1 MLRTVAVVYLRETIQ
16 SGRLYFMFRLLL
28 DARVRF
34 YRFNYGYIKSGI
46 RSDPEVVVLWSL
58 MRFGE
63 AALPR
68 RSGKAERARSGNAA
82 LHKHCHQ
89 SPLPASA
96 SPILSY
102 SAVNHPSPN
111 LTRPTSLAFAL
122 FICFLNVLQFVNK

>member
-16 SGRLYFMFRLLL
+16 SVRLYFMFRLPLV
-28 DARVRF
+28 ARVRF
-34 YRFNYGYIKSGI
+34 SRFNYGYIKSGI

-111 LTRPTSLAFAL
+111 LTRPTSLHL
-122 FICFLNVLQFVNK
+122 LYLSVSYMFVSS

>member
-16 SGRLYFMFRLLL
+16 SVRLYFMFRLLL
-28 DARVRF
+28 VARVRF
-34 YRFNYGYIKSGI
+34 SRFNYGYIKSGI

-102 SAVNHPSPN
+102 SAVNHPSPD
-111 LTRPTSLAFAL
+111 LTRPTSLHL
-122 FICFLNVLQFVNK
+122 LYLSVS

>member
-1 MLRTVAVVYLRETIQ
+1 MLGTVAVVYLRATIQ
-16 SGRLYFMFRLLL
+16 SVRLYFMFRLLL
-28 DARVRF
+28 VARARF
-34 YRFNYGYIKSGI
+34 SRFNYGYIKSGI

-82 LHKHCHQ
+82 LHKHRHQ
-89 SPLPASA
+89 SALPASA

-102 SAVNHPSPN
+102 SAVNHPSPK
-111 LTRPTSLAFAL
+111 LTRPTSLHSL
-122 FICFLNVLQFVNK
+122 YLSVSLTFVSS